1 MNLSD
6 LVFDYGWKKTI
17 SIQFQ
22 GKRQDIELVFDAYK
36 GEEVNEKQRLSYEK
50 FEHSQSL
57 YEKQAEQLLDNYIKV
72 NQLRD
77 VSIKL
82 KTLLIKHNGDF
93 GFLADC
99 SWDIENGIAII
110 LKSEPSVVL
119 QDDFL

>member
-50 FEHSQSL
+50 FERFQSL

-82 KTLLIKHNGDF
+82 KT
-93 GFLADC
+93 
-99 SWDIENGIAII
+99 
-110 LKSEPSVVL
+110 
-119 QDDFL
+119 